1 MATVKSIEYY
11 ASGSAG
17 ASTLVGSAGTTTR
30 IMRWEIE
37 VPEGEHGTA
46 LSLRVA
52 GGEYSGSVDT
62 GELFALLTTDATAY
76 IDVFGNDVTSGY
88 LAKTTIVKE
97 TTSTFGNFSHDYACS
112 ISYTFTPGTYYVFF
126 VPSTTS
132 VGQAYAHKNFKS
144 IELSGSLTYVITFD
158 ANGGSE
164 APAAENVEYG
174 SSIILPTIT
183 RSGYAFLGWNEDAAA
198 AEGMIGSYTP
208 TGSITLYAIWKA
220 TGGYIYYN
228 LNGAAVKC
236 EVYYNNNGT
245 AARCDIYYNNN
256 GTAVKI

>member
-1 MATVKSIEYY
+1 MATIKSIEYY
-11 ASGSAG
+11 ASGVAG
-17 ASTLVGSAGTTTR
+17 ASTLIGSAGTTTR

-37 VPEGEHGTA
+37 IPEGEHGTA

-62 GELFALLTTDATAY
+62 GELFALLTTDTTAY
-76 IDVFGNDVTSGY
+76 IDVFGNDITSGY
-88 LAKTTIVKE
+88 LAKTAINR
-97 TTSTFGNFSHDYACS
+97 TTSTMGFSYDYACS
-112 ISYTFTPGTYYVFF
+112 LEYAFTPGTYYVFF

-132 VGQAYAHKNFKS
+132 VGQAYAHKGYSK

-174 SSIILPTIT
+174 SSITLPTIS
-183 RSGYAFLGWNEDAAA
+183 RSGYAFLGWSENAAA
-198 AEGMIGSYTP
+198 ASGMIGSYTP

-220 TGGYIYYN
+220 TGGFMYYN
-228 LNGAAVKC
+228 HNGSPVKC
-236 EVYYNNNGT
+236 EVYYNNNGQ
-245 AARCDIYYNNN
+245 AIRCDIYYNNN
-256 GTAVKI
+256 GQAIKI